1 MSPRKDFAAFHHAAI
16 GTIGGGMENKTPV
29 ERFDKMSN
37 LSKELQRIEKA
48 YIHTKSAELAKTR
61 NSVVGGLQKFG
72 NSRFQL
78 GRVLRQYK
86 MHFKSEH
93 GWVAAA
99 KLIAAAMDRDV
110 KTVFRMIEAYET
122 ASQLPAITLDAM
134 REQNIDPAAAKH
146 AGVVANLLRLPEPK
160 TSEKASAVVREAF
173 KKQVL
178 QKAKRAS
185 VKADLEAF
193 AERVVKQFEERYRS
207 ATPQQRDAEVQYILE
222 LLVNRL
228 RAPIREL
235 RQFGRPTLVPK
246 PSKQGAA

>member
-1 MSPRKDFAAFHHAAI
+1 MGH
-16 GTIGGGMENKTPV
+16 KTHV
-29 ERFDKMSN
+29 ERFDKLSN
-37 LSKELQRIEKA
+37 LSKELQRIEKT
-48 YIHTKSAELAKTR
+48 YIHTESAELAKTR

-99 KLIAAAMDRDV
+99 KLIAAAMDREER
-110 KTVFRMIEAYET
+110 TVFRMLEDYER
-122 ASQLPAITLDAM
+122 ASKLSPIILEAM
-134 REQNIDPAAAKH
+134 REQQIEPAAAKNSDL
-146 AGVVANLLRLPEPK
+146 VEILLKMPEPK

-173 KKQVL
+173 NKQVV
-178 QKAKRAS
+178 QKAKKAS

-193 AERVVKQFEERYRS
+193 SERIVKQFEDRYRS
-207 ATPQQRDAEVQYILE
+207 ATPQQRDAEVLYILE

-246 PSKQGAA
+246 PKKQGAA

>member
-1 MSPRKDFAAFHHAAI
+1 MGH
-16 GTIGGGMENKTPV
+16 KTHV
-29 ERFDKMSN
+29 ERFDKLSN
-37 LSKELQRIEKA
+37 LSKELQRIEKT
-48 YIHTKSAELAKTR
+48 YIHTESAELAKTR

-99 KLIAAAMDRDV
+99 KLIAAAMDREER
-110 KTVFRMIEAYET
+110 TVFRMLEDYER
-122 ASQLPAITLDAM
+122 ASQLSPIILEAM
-134 REQNIDPAAAKH
+134 REQQIEPAAAKNSDL
-146 AGVVANLLRLPEPK
+146 VETLLKMPEPK

-173 KKQVL
+173 NKQVV
-178 QKAKRAS
+178 QKAKKAS

-193 AERVVKQFEERYRS
+193 SERIVKQFEDRYRS
-207 ATPQQRDAEVQYILE
+207 ATPQQRDAEVLYILE

-246 PSKQGAA
+246 PKKQGAA